1 MLTVF
6 RCSTSYTVIIV
17 LWNMLMEPVIALA
30 RWWPCGCLKCVS
42 GLRRRE
48 ETLNFLRCIHAFD
61 LVLKYALDIDAGN
74 SLQLFFYF
82 IALISIVASVIGMCC
97 FSCAAGF
104 RLKFSRI
111 ALWRKRFQLDSR
123 SDLTTNVLFMEIFVE
138 KWLVSLNSYL
148 FGLKSARIDE
158 LIFLFDDMIFFR
170 CSGWVVFWSVL

>member
-1 MLTVF
+1 
-6 RCSTSYTVIIV
+6 
-17 LWNMLMEPVIALA
+17 MEPVIALA

-111 ALWRKRFQLDSR
+111 AL
-123 SDLTTNVLFMEIFVE
+123 
-138 KWLVSLNSYL
+138 
-148 FGLKSARIDE
+148 
-158 LIFLFDDMIFFR
+158 
-170 CSGWVVFWSVL
+170 